1 MRNVFLVLSFIPRI
15 VINCEV
21 RSAALLTRR
30 NTTGDVG
37 LPTAIVHENPQT
49 SLPVCVST
57 PLHVSRYMLHVLFN
71 AHVQKGPYG
80 HTV

>member
-1 MRNVFLVLSFIPRI
+1 MFFLSIYFIPRI

-30 NTTGDVG
+30 NTTEDVA
-37 LPTAIVHENPQT
+37 LPTVIVHENPQT
-49 SLPVCVST
+49 SLPVCVCT
-57 PLHVSRYMLHVLFN
+57 PLHMSRYMLHVLYD